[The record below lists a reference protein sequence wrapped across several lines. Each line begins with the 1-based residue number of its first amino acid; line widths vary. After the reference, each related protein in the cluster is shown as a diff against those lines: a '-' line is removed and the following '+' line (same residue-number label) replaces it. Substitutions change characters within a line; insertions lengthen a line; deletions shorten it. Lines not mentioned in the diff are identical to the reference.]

1 MKTWIEFWDSDNGI
15 YVNARHK
22 AAHAKLVLRHI
33 LNHVTSPDMH
43 VLDYGCGEATYAVEL
58 AGRCR
63 SLTLVDAAPSVV
75 RDLRQRLEGIAG
87 IQVMTPETLA
97 TSPAASHDL
106 VVVNSVL
113 QYLDPAMTAAALS
126 EIKRVLRQDGRV
138 IIADV
143 VPPGSGKLRDALALL
158 QFGLQ
163 AGFFFAALVRLVRL
177 ALSNYSRIQSEFGF
191 SRYTEAEF
199 LALLQGH
206 GFIARRI
213 HPNFGHNQNRLCF
226 EARLPA

>member
-22 AAHAKLVLRHI
+22 AAHSKLILQHI
-33 LNHVTSPDMH
+33 LDHVTRPGMD
-43 VLDYGCGEATYAVEL
+43 VLDYGCGEATYAVAL
-58 AGRCR
+58 AERCR

-75 RDLRQRLEGIAG
+75 RDLRQRLDGIPG

-106 VVVNSVL
+106 VLVSSVL
-113 QYLDPAMTAAALS
+113 QYLDPAMTAAALA
-126 EIKRVLRQDGRV
+126 EIKRVLRPDGRV
-138 IIADV
+138 VIADI

-158 QFGLQ
+158 RLGRE

-191 SRYTEAEF
+191 SQYSEAEF
-199 LALLQGH
+199 IALLQSH
-206 GFIARRI
+206 GFVARRI
-213 HPNFGHNQNRLCF
+213 RPNIGHNQNRYCF

>member
-22 AAHAKLVLRHI
+22 AAHSQLVLRHI
-33 LNHVTSPDMH
+33 LEHVTRPGMDL
-43 VLDYGCGEATYAVEL
+43 LDYGCGEAIYAEAL

-75 RDLRQRLEGIAG
+75 RDLRRRLDGIAG
-87 IQVMTPETLA
+87 IEVMTPENLA
-97 TSPAASHDL
+97 ASPAASQDL
-106 VVVNSVL
+106 IIVNSVL
-113 QYLDPAMTAAALS
+113 QYLDPPMTAAALDA
-126 EIKRVLRQDGRV
+126 IRRVLRPDGRLIV
-138 IIADV
+138 ADI

-158 QFGLQ
+158 RFGWQ
-163 AGFFFAALVRLVRL
+163 AGFFYAALARLVRL
-177 ALSNYSRIQSEFGF
+177 ALSNYSRIQSTFGF

-199 LALLQGH
+199 LALLRGH
-206 GFIARRI
+206 GFVARRI
-213 HPNFGHNQNRLCF
+213 HPNFGHNQDRLCF